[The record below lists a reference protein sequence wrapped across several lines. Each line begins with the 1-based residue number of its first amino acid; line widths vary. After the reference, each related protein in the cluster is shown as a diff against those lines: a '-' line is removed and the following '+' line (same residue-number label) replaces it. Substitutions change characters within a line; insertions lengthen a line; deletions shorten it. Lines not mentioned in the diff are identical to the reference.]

1 MENLKRDRRQLA
13 ERTGNWWLGQST
25 LKTIALRRAVLLLY
39 VLALHAVHA
48 HGICRYRAD
57 GCGIVER
64 HFIKEGQ
71 GQSHTNNLELLSCR
85 EASYNTT
92 HRL

>member
-1 MENLKRDRRQLA
+1 MENLKSDGRQVA
-13 ERTGNWWLGQST
+13 ERTGNWWLGQSA
-25 LKTIALRRAVLLLY
+25 LKTIALRRAAFLLY
-39 VLALHAVHA
+39 VLALHAVHT
-48 HGICRYRAD
+48 HGVCRYRAD
-57 GCGIVER
+57 RCGIMER

-71 GQSHTNNLELLSCR
+71 VQSRTNNLELLSCR